1 MQTWHLYNNF
11 NLRQR
16 FAVITRLFQ
25 PRLAKFFIFVLILIG
40 FVSAYQHSALGYWLS
55 PQVLASRIDQL
66 RLWQQQLG
74 GLGPLA
80 FYLAASLVI
89 VLNVPTA
96 LVIAIAAVLYGPLG
110 AIVLGTT
117 SFASAIALMYVIAK
131 SLNQGLAQRLVS
143 RYLPRFHN
151 YLQGTN
157 LRAIIYIR
165 LIFFA
170 LPPVN
175 WMLAILCTEFRSY
188 FWGSLLG
195 AFPNIVVF
203 SWIGGTLIETLR
215 QNRSLLFWKNPELIT
230 PTLVGVAFIVGSI
243 LLRKIKLTSPNT

>member
-1 MQTWHLYNNF
+1 MLNYKNIYSSHRIAPITARLLP
-11 NLRQR
+11 LRLLR
-16 FAVITRLFQ
+16 FLIAL
-25 PRLAKFFIFVLILIG
+25 LVL
-40 FVSAYQHSALGYWLS
+40 SALVYVYQTTALGHWLS
-55 PQVLASRIDQL
+55 PQVLASKIDQL
-66 RLWQQQLG
+66 RLWEQQLG
-74 GLGPLA
+74 VWAPVA
-80 FYLAASLVI
+80 FYLGASLII

-96 LVIAIAAVLYGPLG
+96 LVIAIAAALYGPLG
-110 AIVLGTT
+110 AIVLGAS
-117 SFASAIALMYVIAK
+117 SFATAIVLMYFIAK
-131 SLNQGLAQRLVS
+131 SLSQGLAQNLMS
-143 RYLPRFHN
+143 KYLPRFHN

-203 SWIGGTLIETLR
+203 SWIGGTLIETIR
-215 QNRSLLFWKNPELIT
+215 QNRSLLFWNNPELVT
-230 PTLVGVAFIVGSI
+230 PTLVGVAFLVGSL
-243 LLRKIKLTSPNT
+243 LLRKIKLTSPDT